1 LKSVGAAETFFVEPP
16 AAAAFG
22 RPIGVLSSADGTSM
36 YRSLFPAELSGF
48 KDIGGNP
55 VNPLLILTILSSDI
69 VFE

>member
-1 LKSVGAAETFFVEPP
+1 
-16 AAAAFG
+16 
-22 RPIGVLSSADGTSM
+22 M

-48 KDIGGNP
+48 KGIGGGNP